1 LRKNNVRDK
10 AKLIWISNESEL
22 GDFGMGGMFLKRGG
36 YITHSRIFT
45 ESLYTER
52 GIEWITQAHVKEV
65 MGKEIVYENL
75 DGEEL
80 SIKKDFAMLLPPF
93 SGVGL
98 KAFDK
103 NNNDITSQM
112 FLPNGFMIVDG
123 DYSKKPYE
131 EWKPSDWPKTY
142 QSPKYKNIFA
152 AGIAFA
158 PPHSISKPMTNPNG
172 IPIFPT
178 PPRTGMPSGVM
189 ARQIAYNIVDMING
203 KADAPKRKA
212 SMANM
217 GAACIASAGA
227 GFFKGTAASMTMYP
241 IIPDFE
247 KYPDS
252 GRDLR
257 YTSGEIGL
265 AGHWIKHFL
274 HFAFIYKAKA
284 NPLWVVVPE

>member
-1 LRKNNVRDK
+1 
-10 AKLIWISNESEL
+10 
-22 GDFGMGGMFLKRGG
+22 
-36 YITHSRIFT
+36 
-45 ESLYTER
+45 
-52 GIEWITQAHVKEV
+52 
-65 MGKEIVYENL
+65 
-75 DGEEL
+75 
-80 SIKKDFAMLLPPF
+80 
-93 SGVGL
+93 
-98 KAFDK
+98 
-103 NNNDITSQM
+103 
-112 FLPNGFMIVDG
+112 
-123 DYSKKPYE
+123 
-131 EWKPSDWPKTY
+131 
-142 QSPKYKNIFA
+142 
-152 AGIAFA
+152 
-158 PPHSISKPMTNPNG
+158 MTNPNG

-227 GFFKGTAASMTMYP
+227 GFFRGTAASMTMYP